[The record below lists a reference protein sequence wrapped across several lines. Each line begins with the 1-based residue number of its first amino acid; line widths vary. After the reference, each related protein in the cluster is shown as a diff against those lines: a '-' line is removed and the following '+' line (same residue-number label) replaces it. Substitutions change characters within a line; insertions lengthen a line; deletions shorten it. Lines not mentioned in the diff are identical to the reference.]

1 MMRNKGLVV
10 VLSCAVLF
18 GLIAALSISRFISG
32 NKGSQTRIV
41 IAQKEIPL
49 GEKITMEHLTSVAL
63 PNEAIPEGAFDTPDK
78 LIGRVTVAK
87 VALREPIT
95 NARLAPEG
103 AMAGLSGLIPP
114 GYRAV
119 TVRVDDEAGIAGFL
133 YPGTIVDVLAV
144 INPGGNNDRSISK
157 IVLQN
162 IKVMASGSEL
172 DQRENG
178 REPESVKTVTLL
190 VTPEQAE
197 ALTLASTEGRL
208 RLALRSSTDQQS
220 AQTRGA
226 DKQSIIRG
234 GVAGPIP
241 DFPDTQRPAPTPTP
255 SPRTGASNAPKQV
268 MASLDKVLPAPTP
281 IPTPAPPRNTVEVF
295 EGAKKHA
302 VNFP

>member
-49 GEKITMEHLTSVAL
+49 GEKITQEHLTSVSL
-63 PNEAIPEGAFDTPDK
+63 PNEAVPEGSFDTPEK

-234 GVAGPIP
+234 GVALPVP
-241 DFPDTQRPAPTPTP
+241 DFPDSERPTPTP
-255 SPRTGASNAPKQV
+255 SPRTVAPKQPKQV

-281 IPTPAPPRNTVEVF
+281 VPTPAPPRNTVEVF